1 MECVRCQ
8 HEIAEGARFCAS
20 CGASQHGASTA
31 PLGGRRLARSRAG
44 KIAGVCE
51 GIADY
56 VGVDPTFIRLLWVI
70 LSVMP
75 GILIGGVIAYLL
87 AWLVM
92 PEGPAVAAPVQP
104 RSKIYRSTGDR
115 KVGGVCGGL
124 AEYFGVDATPIR
136 LLWLILSVLP
146 GAIVGGLVVYVVAW
160 IVIPKAPMP
169 ALSATTGP
177 LTTV

>member
-1 MECVRCQ
+1 MRCGHCQ
-8 HEIAEGARFCAS
+8 HEIAEHANFCPS
-20 CGASQHGASTA
+20 CGARQGSASEPFGT
-31 PLGGRRLARSRAG
+31 RRLTRSRHG

-70 LSVMP
+70 LSVIP
-75 GILIGGVIAYLL
+75 GVLIGGVIAYLL

-92 PEGPAVAAPVQP
+92 PEGPPTAGPIQTRA
-104 RSKIYRSTGDR
+104 KIYRSTSDR
-115 KVGGVCGGL
+115 RVGGVCGGL

-146 GAIVGGLVVYVVAW
+146 GALVGGLIVYIVAW

-169 ALSATTGP
+169 ALTASPGS
-177 LTTV
+177 TTV

>member
-8 HEIAEGARFCAS
+8 HEIAEDARFCAS
-20 CGASQHGASTA
+20 CGASQQGASNKSF
-31 PLGGRRLARSRAG
+31 GGRRLTRSRAG
-44 KIAGVCE
+44 QIAGVCE

-70 LSVMP
+70 LSVIP

-92 PEGPAVAAPVQP
+92 PEGPVVAAPVQA
-104 RSKIYRSTGDR
+104 RSKIYRSTSDR

-124 AEYFGVDATPIR
+124 AEYFGVDATPLR

-146 GAIVGGLVVYVVAW
+146 GAIVGGLVVYIVAW

-169 ALSATTGP
+169 TLTASPGP

>member
-1 MECVRCQ
+1 MECVRCRR
-8 HEIAEGARFCAS
+8 EIAEDAQFCAS
-20 CGASQHGASTA
+20 CGARQGTGPNTSET
-31 PLGGRRLARSRAG
+31 RRLVRSRTG

-56 VGVDPTFIRLLWVI
+56 VGVDPTFVRLLWVI
-70 LSVMP
+70 LSVVP

-92 PEGPAVAAPVQP
+92 PEGPPTATPIQARA
-104 RSKIYRSTGDR
+104 KIYRSTTNR

-136 LLWLILSVLP
+136 LLWVILSVLP
-146 GAIVGGLVVYVVAW
+146 GCIFGGLLVYVVAW
-160 IVIPKAPMP
+160 IVIPRAPVP
-169 ALSATTGP
+169 TLSTDTST
-177 LTTV
+177 LTTA

>member
-1 MECVRCQ
+1 MRCAHCQ
-8 HEIAEGARFCAS
+8 FEIPEDVRFCPS
-20 CGASQHGASTA
+20 CGARQGAGPETSGA
-31 PLGGRRLARSRAG
+31 RRLVRSRTG

-56 VGVDPTFIRLLWVI
+56 VGVDPTFVRLLWVI
-70 LSVMP
+70 LSVVP

-92 PEGPAVAAPVQP
+92 PEGPPSATPVQA
-104 RSKIYRSTGDR
+104 RATIYRSATNR

-136 LLWLILSVLP
+136 LLWVILSVLP
-146 GAIVGGLVVYVVAW
+146 GCIFGGLIVYAVAW
-160 IVIPKAPMP
+160 IVIPRAPLP
-169 ALSATTGP
+169 TLSTDAST
-177 LTTV
+177 LTTA

>member
-1 MECVRCQ
+1 MRCAHCQ
-8 HEIAEGARFCAS
+8 HEMPEEAHFCPS
-20 CGASQHGASTA
+20 CGARQHPGLDAFGT
-31 PLGGRRLARSRAG
+31 RRLTRSRNG

-56 VGVDPTFIRLLWVI
+56 LGVDPTFVRLLWVI

-75 GILIGGVIAYLL
+75 GIFIGGVIAYLL

-92 PEGPAVAAPVQP
+92 PEGPPAAAPIQA
-104 RSKIYRSTGDR
+104 RARIYRSTTDR

-136 LLWLILSVLP
+136 LLWVILSVLP
-146 GAIVGGLVVYVVAW
+146 GCVVGGFLVYVVAW
-160 IVIPKAPMP
+160 IVIPKAPIP
-169 ALSATTGP
+169 ALTTDSSS
-177 LTTV
+177 LTTAS